1 MQNMFKKLAAAALMS
16 LLTYGYLSRRNQTIV
31 YEASNDE
38 SPTSGVTMECLG
50 KYCPPNYQIQVDRWD
65 STQGTDQSLGAGV
78 QLGPREPNL
87 ADIYDNA
94 HRRAVHLAENSPGV
108 KLVARALA

>member
-1 MQNMFKKLAAAALMS
+1 MQNMLKKLAAALLLS
-16 LLTYGYLSRRNQTIV
+16 LVTYGYLNKTSSSSSEPR
-31 YEASNDE
+31 E

-78 QLGPREPNL
+78 QMGPRAPNL
-87 ADIYDNA
+87 ADIYDA
-94 HRRAVHLAENSPGV
+94 AQRRAVHLAENSPGV
-108 KLVARALA
+108 KLVAHALA